1 MTTLLDAG
9 PLVAILNAEDAHHEW
24 AVDHARRLGAPFLT
38 CEAVLSEAHFLLQ
51 DTPGGRSRLIEI
63 AESDRLRVP
72 FSYTA
77 HAGRVHDLVR
87 TYSDLPAS
95 SRSTAT
101 FGFIRNTVARPFP
114 CSCRRPTGRECEAD
128 RRNELSEQW
137 EQDRPDEV
145 PKTPQTIS
153 GPPVFSSVS
162 LLPN

>member
-95 SRSTAT
+95 FADACLVRMAEVHDDARV
-101 FGFIRNTVARPFP
+101 FTVDSDVRVYQKH
-114 CSCRRPTGRECEAD
+114 GRAPIPV
-128 RRNELSEQW
+128 LM
-137 EQDRPDEV
+137 
-145 PKTPQTIS
+145 
-153 GPPVFSSVS
+153 PPSDGS
-162 LLPN
+162 

>member
-1 MTTLLDAG
+1 MKTLLDAG

-24 AVDHARRLGAPFLT
+24 AVDHARRLEAPFLT

-77 HAGRVHDLVR
+77 HTGRVHDLVR

-95 SRSTAT
+95 FADARV
-101 FGFIRNTVARPFP
+101 FTVDSDVRVYQKH
-114 CSCRRPTGRECEAD
+114 GRAPIPV
-128 RRNELSEQW
+128 LM
-137 EQDRPDEV
+137 
-145 PKTPQTIS
+145 
-153 GPPVFSSVS
+153 PPSDGS
-162 LLPN
+162 